1 MRIRAHLSRSLP
13 SVRALTQ
20 TMTPPGHHFLAGPA
34 TDTAG
39 GNGLALPLSQTLVHI
54 TSAHL
59 PPPRAAKLLRNS
71 PARFGLTKTSR
82 ARWPSPEVFVKG
94 RLPGRRDRVTT
105 PVFDCIIPRA
115 SVSCLLRFSPSACC
129 HIAANS
135 VPRSLPSFS
144 SAPLVSEVGGGLL
157 RLRRFDCDVLF
168 RGSRCAV
175 SASLVC
181 GILCQWRGSLGTLCE
196 GQGKSTHPELGFVK
210 SVRIV

>member
-1 MRIRAHLSRSLP
+1 MQIQRPGKTAMTLCMKMPSGAAIMRIRAHLSRSLP

-135 VPRSLPSFS
+135 VPRFLPSFS

-157 RLRRFDCDVLF
+157 DCVILMVMFCFAAPDALF
-168 RGSRCAV
+168 LHR
-175 SASLVC
+175 
-181 GILCQWRGSLGTLCE
+181 
-196 GQGKSTHPELGFVK
+196 
-210 SVRIV
+210 